1 MPMIYVKTKPGR
13 KLFYEGKPIP
23 LDSFVPV
30 NDDPYI
36 RRLIDHWGDLEEQ
49 GGSDKPKGKVSAGKP
64 GKHTPPMGSQS
75 PSNVSPTM
83 PPTSPNP
90 KSY

>member
-1 MPMIYVKTKPGR
+1 MAVIYVKTKPGR

-30 NDDPYI
+30 TDDQYI

-49 GGSDKPKGKVSAGKP
+49 GGDKKKPAKAAPKPAA
-64 GKHTPPMGSQS
+64 
-75 PSNVSPTM
+75 PTY
-83 PPTSPNP
+83 SKDN
-90 KSY
+90 